1 MIASAA
7 PLDVLVCTD
16 SALAADAVPLF
27 KEVHLLDP
35 AAPMRSAKER
45 EHSEVQ
51 LHSEPVGEALVT
63 LGAELAGQRVLYA
76 LSAEHDPSRIGGIGS
91 DSVLV
96 IDGAVDA
103 DPGWLLP
110 DPGRD
115 LVELEAGVVAGPA
128 ALAEILGSL
137 PAAEPVEQPVPTGAN
152 PAPAAAERSLE
163 RSQQLVAQLRDR
175 NERLE
180 QRIALLRKDLGL
192 RRGTGRLGSALHRLR
207 VLRARLRPVFGVR
220 LGLLWH
226 YRPRELR
233 VPASYRRV
241 AAPQPAPSISIVVPS
256 LNQGEFL
263 ARTLDSVLDQGYPEL
278 ELIVEDGGSSDATP
292 AVLDAYRDRLAHV
305 SSGPDGGQA
314 SAVNAGFARSQGEI
328 MAWLNSDDMLLPG
341 ALAYVGRYF
350 AEHPEVDV
358 VYGHR
363 VLIDSDDREIGRWVM
378 PAHDDEILSWA
389 DYVPQE
395 TLFWRREAWDRVG
408 GRLTEEFR
416 FALDWDLLVRMREAG
431 ATTVRLPRFLGA
443 FRVHEA
449 QKSSAQVETLGVG
462 EMNRLRRRI
471 HGRAVSPV
479 ETRRAI
485 RPYLRR
491 HALLDKLHRLRLL
504 RH

>member
-1 MIASAA
+1 M
-7 PLDVLVCTD
+7 
-16 SALAADAVPLF
+16 
-27 KEVHLLDP
+27 
-35 AAPMRSAKER
+35 
-45 EHSEVQ
+45 
-51 LHSEPVGEALVT
+51 
-63 LGAELAGQRVLYA
+63 
-76 LSAEHDPSRIGGIGS
+76 
-91 DSVLV
+91 
-96 IDGAVDA
+96 
-103 DPGWLLP
+103 
-110 DPGRD
+110 
-115 LVELEAGVVAGPA
+115 
-128 ALAEILGSL
+128 
-137 PAAEPVEQPVPTGAN
+137 
-152 PAPAAAERSLE
+152 
-163 RSQQLVAQLRDR
+163 
-175 NERLE
+175 
-180 QRIALLRKDLGL
+180 
-192 RRGTGRLGSALHRLR
+192 
-207 VLRARLRPVFGVR
+207 
-220 LGLLWH
+220 
-226 YRPRELR
+226 
-233 VPASYRRV
+233 
-241 AAPQPAPSISIVVPS
+241 
-256 LNQGEFL
+256 
-263 ARTLDSVLDQGYPEL
+263 
-278 ELIVEDGGSSDATP
+278 
-292 AVLDAYRDRLAHV
+292 LDAYRDRLAHV

-395 TLFWRREAWDRVG
+395 TLFWRREAWERVG